1 MLGSQGVNTLE
12 RLTGGPAPAIH
23 GTMFCI
29 RRQCI
34 ISAIN
39 FNSPRRPGTTS
50 PNVPKC
56 SKVSKI
62 FDRLGLFAFSSGPL
76 ARRAF
81 AFAKVVKAA
90 DHPNLGLA
98 EAQAVACPRARRV
111 CVESTAVKVC

>member
-1 MLGSQGVNTLE
+1 
-12 RLTGGPAPAIH
+12 
-23 GTMFCI
+23 
-29 RRQCI
+29 
-34 ISAIN
+34 
-39 FNSPRRPGTTS
+39 
-50 PNVPKC
+50 VPKC

-98 EAQAVACPRARRV
+98 EAQARGCGVAFRRPTFPMLIRRARSSGV
-111 CVESTAVKVC
+111 TAKSIKRRLQFLK